1 MEIVCIVRGEN
12 RGSKSYRDVDRDY
25 RAHIQFW
32 EFCFLVTFVTLPIQ
46 VLGGENEP
54 GSGECKGVKA
64 ASCWL

>member
-1 MEIVCIVRGEN
+1 MEIVCVVRGGN
-12 RGSKSYRDVDRDY
+12 CGSKSYRDLDGDY

-54 GSGECKGVKA
+54 GSGNVKPV
-64 ASCWL
+64 